1 MSGSL
6 AVFRRELRAYFFSP
20 LAYVILA
27 FFLVVQ
33 GYYFSLIVA
42 FLSDPRASA
51 GKPLELFFG
60 QTIFTWLVLLFCG
73 TFLTMRLISEEL
85 RSGTIETLMTA
96 PVTETQVVLGKY
108 FAALVFYLFLWAPTL
123 LYVAIVRAH
132 TPVDWGPIAAA
143 YIGIFGIGAL
153 FLSVGEVDT
162 TRDDSTRLAARA
174 GGQGVFVTLE
184 INPEMIHGFHGLSN
198 LIPEGHAALAVMEQH
213 LTGRS
218 FFVGERYSIAD
229 IALYAYTHVA
239 PEGGFE
245 LASYPAI
252 RAWLERVRAEPRH
265 IPITKG

>member
-1 MSGSL
+1 MSALSGTG

-60 QTIFTWLVLLFCG
+60 QTIFTWLVLLFAG

-108 FAALVFYLFLWAPTL
+108 FAAFAFYCFLWAPTL
-123 LYVAIVRAH
+123 IYVAIVRAY
-132 TPVDWGPIAAA
+132 TPVDWGPIFAS
-143 YIGIFGIGAL
+143 YIGIAGIGAL
-153 FLSVGEVDT
+153 FLSVGVFASATSKNQIVAAIVTFACLLVLFSAGLMENLFNGEAAKKVLSHMNLWQHMDDFSKGIVDT
-162 TRDDSTRLAARA
+162 RRL
-174 GGQGVFVTLE
+174 VYYFSLS
-184 INPEMIHGFHGLSN
+184 GFFLF
-198 LIPEGHAALAVMEQH
+198 
-213 LTGRS
+213 LTGR
-218 FFVGERYSIAD
+218 
-229 IALYAYTHVA
+229 ALSAKKW
-239 PEGGFE
+239 
-245 LASYPAI
+245 
-252 RAWLERVRAEPRH
+252 R
-265 IPITKG
+265 